1 MSYLKFFKRLI
12 PDNIIFFLKKRSI
25 LKKKYFGL
33 NEIDK
38 KIDQYLDYNNGYFVE
53 LGANDGISQ
62 SNTLFLERSKRWK
75 GILIEPIL
83 SKFNQ
88 CKIVRGKDNKFY
100 NCACVSYKFDVNEV
114 EMIFSNLRSVTNH
127 NKNLIDPKKH
137 IKKEDLKFFQNHKK
151 IKVEARTLN
160 SILKDAE
167 APKLIDFLSLDT
179 EGYENEVLN
188 GIDYLEFNFKYILVE
203 TKNFNDTNKILTK
216 NNYKCINQLSYHDYL
231 FKFNDY

>member
-38 KIDQYLDYNNGYFVE
+38 KIHQYLDYNNGYFVE

-62 SNTLFLERSKRWK
+62 SNTLLLERSKRWK

-100 NCACVSYKFDVNEV
+100 NCACVSYKFDARQV

-137 IKKEDLKFFQNHKK
+137 IKKEDLKLFQKHKK
-151 IKVEARTLN
+151 TKVEARTLN
-160 SILKDAE
+160 SILKDAD

-188 GIDYLEFNFKYILVE
+188 GIDYSEFNFKYILVE
-203 TKNFNDTNKILTK
+203 TKNFNDTNEILTK

-231 FKFNDY
+231 YKFNDY